1 MILGVKV
8 DRVTLPQALKIV
20 DLWLISDRSKHYITT
35 PNPEMIVAAQKDPD
49 FKRILNAA
57 DLAIP
62 DGAGLRLADPKL
74 RRLSGADL
82 MMALIKKGYKT
93 LLCGSKP
100 GVAQTAAKKLADPER
115 SRRVVGITDPNL
127 SKINKIKPDL
137 LFVALGHG
145 KQEKWIDKNLPK
157 LKVKV
162 AMGVGG
168 SLDYIAKP
176 WLRAPLLIQTLGL
189 EWLWRLILQ
198 PWRIK
203 RQLSLLEFVYLV
215 LVKSWCL

>member
-35 PNPEMIVAAQKDPD
+35 PNPEMIVAAQKDPA

-100 GVAQTAAKKLADPER
+100 GVAQKAAKKLG
-115 SRRVVGITDPNL
+115 VMGISQPNL

-145 KQEKWIDKNLPK
+145 KQEKWIAKNLPK

-198 PWRIK
+198 PWRLK

-215 LVKSWCL
+215 ITNKW

>member
-20 DLWLISDRSKHYITT
+20 DHWLISGRSKHYITT
-35 PNPEMIVAAQKDPD
+35 PNPEMVVSAQKDPA

-100 GVAQTAAKKLADPER
+100 GVAQKAAKKLG
-115 SRRVVGITDPNL
+115 VMGISQPNL

-145 KQEKWIDKNLPK
+145 KQEKWIAKNLPK

-198 PWRIK
+198 PWRLK

-215 LVKSWCL
+215 ITNKW

>member
-35 PNPEMIVAAQKDPD
+35 PNPEMIVAAQKDTA
-49 FKRILNAA
+49 FKKILNQA

-100 GVAQTAAKKLADPER
+100 GVAQKAAKKLG
-115 SRRVVGITDPNL
+115 VMGISQPNL

-145 KQEKWIDKNLPK
+145 KQEKWIAKNLPK

-198 PWRIK
+198 PWRLK

-215 LVKSWCL
+215 ITNKW

>member
-100 GVAQTAAKKLADPER
+100 GVAQKAAKKLG
-115 SRRVVGITDPNL
+115 VMGISQPNL

-145 KQEKWIDKNLPK
+145 KQEKWIAKNLPK

-198 PWRIK
+198 PWRLK

-215 LVKSWCL
+215 ITNKW

>member
-20 DLWLISDRSKHYITT
+20 DLWLASGRSKHYITT
-35 PNPEMIVAAQKDPD
+35 PNPEMIVAAQKDPA

-100 GVAQTAAKKLADPER
+100 GVAQKAAKKLG
-115 SRRVVGITDPNL
+115 VMGISQPNL

-145 KQEKWIDKNLPK
+145 KQEKWIAKNLPK

-215 LVKSWCL
+215 LVKS

>member
-1 MILGVKV
+1 MPVLGIKV

-20 DLWLISDRSKHYITT
+20 DLWLASGRSKHYITT

-100 GVAQTAAKKLADPER
+100 GVAQKAAKKLG
-115 SRRVVGITDPNL
+115 VMGISQPNL

-145 KQEKWIDKNLPK
+145 KQEKWIAKNLPK

-198 PWRIK
+198 PWRLK

-215 LVKSWCL
+215 ITNKW

>member
-1 MILGVKV
+1 MFILGVRV
-8 DRVTLPQALKIV
+8 DQTSTSSALKKVASWVKEREKRYIV
-20 DLWLISDRSKHYITT
+20 T
-35 PNPEMIVAAQKDPD
+35 PNPEMIVAAQKDEE
-49 FKRILNAA
+49 FRRILNRA

-62 DGAGLRLADPKL
+62 DGVGLRLAD
-74 RRLSGADL
+74 RRLQRVAGADL
-82 MMALIKKGYKT
+82 MLALIKQGYKT
-93 LLCGSKP
+93 LLVGGRP
-100 GVAQTAAKKLADPER
+100 GVAQRAAER
-115 SRRVVGITDPNL
+115 LGVLGMTEPSVAA
-127 SKINKIKPDL
+127 INKIKPDL

-145 KQEKWIDKNLPK
+145 KQEKWIAKNLPK

-198 PWRIK
+198 PWRLK

-215 LVKSWCL
+215 ITNKW

>member
-20 DLWLISDRSKHYITT
+20 DSWLKTSKKHYLTT
-35 PNPEMIVAAQKDPD
+35 PNPEMIVAAQKDSE

-62 DGAGLRLADPKL
+62 DGVGLRLADGHL
-74 RRLSGADL
+74 RRLAGADL
-82 MMALIKKGYKT
+82 MLALIKKGYKT
-93 LLCGSKP
+93 LLVGGKP
-100 GVAQTAAKKLADPER
+100 GVAQAAAKKLGVMGMTEPD
-115 SRRVVGITDPNL
+115 VV
-127 SKINKIKPDL
+127 KINKIKPDL

-145 KQEKWIDKNLPK
+145 KQEKWIDKNLKK

-168 SLDYIAKP
+168 ALDYVAKP
-176 WLRAPLLIQTLGL
+176 WLRAPFLIQALGL
-189 EWLWRLILQ
+189 EWLWRLIIQ

-203 RQLSLLEFVYLV
+203 RQLALLEFIYDIIQA
-215 LVKSWCL
+215 KYGW

>member
-20 DLWLISDRSKHYITT
+20 DSWLKTSKQHYITT
-35 PNPEMIVAAQKDPD
+35 PNPEMIVAAQKDNE
-49 FKRILNAA
+49 FRRILNAA

-62 DGAGLRLADPKL
+62 DGVGLRLADGRL
-74 RRLSGADL
+74 RRLAGADL
-82 MMALIKKGYKT
+82 MLKLIKKGYKT
-93 LLCGSKP
+93 LLVGGQP
-100 GVAQTAAKKLADPER
+100 GVAQIAAKKLGVMGMTEPDM
-115 SRRVVGITDPNL
+115 V
-127 SKINKIKPDL
+127 KINKLKPQL

-145 KQEKWIDKNLPK
+145 KQEKWIDKNLKK

-168 SLDYIAKP
+168 ALDYVAKP
-176 WLRAPLLIQTLGL
+176 WLRAPKLLQLLGL
-189 EWLWRLILQ
+189 EWLWRLIVQ

-203 RQLSLLEFVYLV
+203 RQLALFKFIYLV
-215 LVKSWCL
+215 LAS